1 MQKVLAYRYSQE
13 VDGQRKDKEEV
24 EILDSKTEN
33 GVTTYIVKTQD
44 GITCTAIY
52 NIFSNSYYADDI
64 YGIIEKAPPSEE
76 NKRVFVLLNSYS
88 IDGERNVSIRVL
100 PSRVSAQIA
109 MKEEIDSAKLDA
121 PWWDEEKEKYE
132 DDWEVVEYD
141 DSFEVYQDGYYD
153 SYNESWNIFECVMEK
168 DLSQTQKQ
176 IEM

>member
-13 VDGQRKDKEEV
+13 VDGQRKEKEEV

-64 YGIIEKAPPSEE
+64 YGVIEKAPPSDE
-76 NKRVFVLLNSYS
+76 NKRVFVLHNSYS
-88 IDGERNVSIRVL
+88 IDGERNTSIRVFT
-100 PSRVSAQIA
+100 SGESAETA
-109 MKEEIDSAKLDA
+109 MKEEVAIAKKDA
-121 PWWDEEKEKYE
+121 PWWNEEKQKYE
-132 DDWEVVEYD
+132 DDWEVIEYD
-141 DSFEVYQDGYYD
+141 DSFEVFKDGYYD
-153 SYNESWNIFECVMEK
+153 SYNESWNIFECDLEN
-168 DLSQTQKQ
+168 DLSQTKKQ